1 MSELLLEI
9 LSEEIPARM
18 QARAADDLKALVL
31 KGIEAQGLGHS
42 SATAQVTPRRLT
54 LIVEGLPAQSPDIEE
69 EKKGPKLDAPEA
81 ALAGFLKANGLT
93 SVEQAEVR
101 ELAKGKFYF
110 AVRKVPGRPAP
121 EVLKEVI
128 EGALAAFPWPK
139 SMRWAGDTTR
149 WVRPIRSLL
158 CLFAGQVVPVGFAG
172 LVAGATTRGHRFL
185 APEPFTVHD
194 AADYQGRLMEAWV
207 MLDREDRKQ
216 AIREQAAKLA
226 RLEGL
231 QVREDPGLL
240 EEVAGLVEWPEVL
253 LGRFDDA
260 FMDLPPEVLITEMRS
275 HQKYFALVDQEGRLA
290 PRFLVVANLPDD
302 DQGRAATIVAGNERV
317 LKARLSDGRFFWD
330 QDRTRRLEDLL
341 PGLAERVFYQGLG
354 TMADKAER
362 LGNLAANLA
371 PAVAAEAD
379 QARTAGRLAKADL
392 ASHMVGEFPELQGI
406 MGGHYARHNGLP
418 EAVAEA
424 IRTHY
429 SPAGPNDACPT
440 QPVAVAVALADKI
453 DTLVGF
459 WAIGE
464 KPTGSKDPFALRRA
478 ALGVIRLI
486 LENGLRLSLKEV
498 FAAAAAQYGAAAEN
512 FDADDLLAFLAER
525 LKVHLREDG
534 VRHDLIDAVFALGE
548 DDIAIA
554 VKRISALTDFLN
566 SDDGANLL
574 AAHKR
579 AANILRIE
587 QKKDGTT
594 YDGGVDPKAL
604 AEPAEQALH
613 QALENARPA
622 VDKLMERQDFAAVM
636 STLARL
642 RAPLDAFFD
651 TVTVN
656 SDTPHL
662 RINRLALLNV
672 IVATTNRVADFARI
686 DG

>member
-1 MSELLLEI
+1 MSELLLEV
-9 LSEEIPARM
+9 LCEEIPARM
-18 QARAADDLKALVL
+18 QAKAAEDLKALVL
-31 KGIEAQGLGHS
+31 KGIEAQGLAHTTA
-42 SATAQVTPRRLT
+42 SAHVTPRRLT
-54 LIVEGLPAQSPDIEE
+54 LIVEGLPRQSPDIEE

-81 ALAGFLKANGLT
+81 AIAGFLKANGLA
-93 SVEQAEVR
+93 SVDQAEVR

-128 EGALAAFPWPK
+128 EQSLAAFPWPK
-139 SMRWAGDTTR
+139 SMRWTDATR
-149 WVRPIRSLL
+149 WVRPVRSLL
-158 CLFAGQVVPVGFAG
+158 CLFAGEVVPLSFAG
-172 LVAGATTRGHRFL
+172 LIAGATTRGHRFL

-207 MLDREDRKQ
+207 MLEREDRKQ

-231 QVREDPGLL
+231 KVRDDPALL
-240 EEVAGLVEWPEVL
+240 EEVAGLVEWPEVR
-253 LGRFDDA
+253 LGGFDDA
-260 FMDLPPEVLITEMRS
+260 FMDLPPEVLVTEMRS
-275 HQKYFALVDQEGRLA
+275 HQKYFALLDQEGRLA

-302 DQGRAATIVAGNERV
+302 GKGRAATIVAGNERV

-330 QDRTRRLEDLL
+330 QDRARRLEDLL

-371 PAVAAEAD
+371 EATGAETD
-379 QARTAGRLAKADL
+379 RARTAGRLAKADL
-392 ASHMVGEFPELQGI
+392 ASQMVGEFPELQGI
-406 MGGHYARHNGLP
+406 MGHYLARHEGLP
-418 EAVAEA
+418 EDVAEA

-440 QPVAVAVALADKI
+440 DPVAVAVALADKI

-486 LENGLRLSLKEV
+486 LDNKLRLSLKEA
-498 FAAAAAQYGAAAEN
+498 FTLAAAQYGSAAQTFEA
-512 FDADDLLAFLAER
+512 ADLLAFLAER
-525 LKVHLREDG
+525 LKVHLRGEG

-548 DDIAIA
+548 DDLTIARR
-554 VKRISALTDFLN
+554 RISALASFLD

-594 YDGGVDPKAL
+594 YDGGVDQKAL
-604 AEPAEQALH
+604 TEEAERALH
-613 QALENARPA
+613 QALEEARPA
-622 VDKLMERQDFAAVM
+622 VERGMDSEDLAAVM

-642 RAPLDAFFD
+642 RPPLDAFFD
-651 TVTVN
+651 QVTVN

-662 RINRLALLNV
+662 RRNRLALLNV
-672 IVATTNRVADFARI
+672 IVATTARVADFARI